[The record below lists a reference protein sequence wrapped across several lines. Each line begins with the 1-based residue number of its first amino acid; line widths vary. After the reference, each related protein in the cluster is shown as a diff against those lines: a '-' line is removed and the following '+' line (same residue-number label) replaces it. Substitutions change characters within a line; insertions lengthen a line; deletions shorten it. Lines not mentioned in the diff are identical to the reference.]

1 MGAVM
6 KRIFLGAA
14 LVFQIAIA
22 GCSIHPLPE
31 DYSRKDTFDIVHAI
45 RCEARQ
51 AILQHAPEK
60 LFEPAVLGFEFTFD
74 IKENDNANLSSLE
87 FTRLF
92 TAGSLKLPV
101 NASADKKRS
110 SNRNFKI
117 LETFTELKKARCGDY
132 VEEKN
137 LAYPI
142 TGSIGLGEVVRTYA
156 RLERMTNL
164 AAGTEAGKKIPT
176 FADTLTFTTTL
187 KAGVTPHLVL
197 EQVHRN
203 LRLTDAS
210 FGLSA
215 ERMDEHSVIIAI
227 ARNNTNDPP
236 ERLKRRG
243 GLSMRYNTMNPVASN
258 HIQEDATA
266 RERVLLELDRQR
278 LLQIYQQRGVVLL
291 P

>member
-1 MGAVM
+1 M
-6 KRIFLGAA
+6 KRIVLGAA
-14 LVFQIAIA
+14 LAFQFAIA
-22 GCSIHPLPE
+22 GCSVHPLPE

-92 TAGSLKLPV
+92 TAGSLTLPV

-117 LETFTELKKARCGDY
+117 LETFTQLKKARCGDY
-132 VEEKN
+132 IEERN
-137 LAYPI
+137 LVYPI
-142 TGSIGLGEVVRTYA
+142 TGSIGLAEVVRTYA

-164 AAGTEAGKKIPT
+164 AAGTDAGKTIPT
-176 FADTLTFTTTL
+176 FADTLKFTTTL
-187 KAGVTPHLVL
+187 AAGLTPHLVL
-197 EQVHRN
+197 AQANRN
-203 LRLTDAS
+203 IRLTDAK

-215 ERMDEHSVIIAI
+215 ERVDEHSVIIAI
-227 ARNNTNDPP
+227 ARNNANDPP

-243 GLSMRYNTMNPVASN
+243 GVAS
-258 HIQEDATA
+258 
-266 RERVLLELDRQR
+266 R
-278 LLQIYQQRGVVLL
+278 LNYLTGC
-291 P
+291 